1 MSDFDFDD
9 EIPGFDRSAPRE
21 PITMTW
27 FKKPEAEA
35 KKFECRKCGGTG
47 TWASWNHRVTGPC
60 HACKGKGFFLSSDQ
74 DRAKARQSAA
84 NRKERNI
91 AELRASFDETNQ
103 GVSAFLVAAS
113 SWVNPS
119 DFLGSMRNALD
130 RFGFLTENQLAA
142 VKRTMDK
149 IAAKRAE
156 RAERVAA
163 AVEVDLSPIRKMF
176 ETAVENGHK
185 RPVYRAAGLV
195 INRAPDHGKNPGAL
209 YVKNDEGEYLG
220 KLLGT
225 SYSGKPAPALTAI
238 AADPKGEAVKWGRKT
253 GQCSC
258 CGRELTDPASV
269 EAGIGPIC
277 AEKWGF

>member
-9 EIPGFDRSAPRE
+9 EIPGFDHSAPRE
-21 PITMTW
+21 PVTMTW

-35 KKFECRKCGGTG
+35 KKFPCKACGGTG
-47 TWASWNHRVTGPC
+47 RWQGGTNHNGSSQCFSCNGR
-60 HACKGKGFFLSSDQ
+60 GFFKSSDQ

-84 NRKERNI
+84 NRKERTI
-91 AELRASFDETNQ
+91 AELRASFDETNP

-113 SWVNPS
+113 SWRMPS

-142 VKRTMDK
+142 VKRTMEK
-149 IAAKRAE
+149 VEAK

-163 AVEVDLSPIRKMF
+163 AVEVDLSPIRAMF
-176 ETAVENGHK
+176 ETAVGNGHK

-209 YVKNDEGEYLG
+209 YVKDEHGEYLG

-225 SYSGKPAPALTAI
+225 SYSGKPAPALAAI
-238 AADPKGEAVKWGRKT
+238 AADPKGEAVKWGQKT
-253 GQCSC
+253 GTCSC
-258 CGRELTDPASV
+258 CGRELTDKNSI
-269 EAGIGPIC
+269 EMGIGPVC